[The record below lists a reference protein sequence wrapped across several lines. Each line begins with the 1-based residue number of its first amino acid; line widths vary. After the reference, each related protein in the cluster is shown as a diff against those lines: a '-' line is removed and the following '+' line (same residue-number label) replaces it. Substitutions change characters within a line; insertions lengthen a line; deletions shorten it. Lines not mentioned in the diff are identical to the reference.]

1 MQESLPPQPAAPSA
15 EALSAAPEA
24 PRPRRWRPRCG
35 ELLWRLPARGKF
47 VTIDA
52 MSAADLSSAAND
64 VALRLPNTRA
74 GQAWLDQ
81 FDAEDRQLAMRL
93 LSALTLV
100 SQSAFERAL
109 QTLILAE
116 AAEIDGPV
124 ALYATREL
132 APDTDYFRDMANPA
146 DPMASIDAVGS
157 GADLGSEA
165 RIATI
170 IRNLC
175 KTEPEKLL
183 SHPSLERLRAER
195 VRAIFTIDDI
205 IGSGKRTASFLQAMW
220 QSPSVMSWHSRG
232 QISFS
237 ALAYSSTAIGEWR
250 VRQLKSEPR
259 VIVVRDCPTLD
270 ALPWHDEIGEAIREL
285 CNRYGRRTSRPSMRL
300 GFQKT
305 MAALV
310 FEHGCPNNTPSI
322 LWAPV
327 SDKSEW
333 KPLFPDRAVLP
344 EAASAFPP
352 DILAR
357 DPIALFSDLMGAET
371 EIPPALLGEAP
382 LGNATT
388 TVLALA
394 AAGVRSRAALS
405 YATGYEIRACAALI
419 DRCIARGY
427 LTATLRLTAAGRAE
441 LKETGWPTEP
451 DRVPPRGEDGYYP
464 YQLRGPL

>member
-1 MQESLPPQPAAPSA
+1 MSVADPS
-15 EALSAAPEA
+15 S
-24 PRPRRWRPRCG
+24 
-35 ELLWRLPARGKF
+35 
-47 VTIDA
+47 T
-52 MSAADLSSAAND
+52 AND
-64 VALRLPNTRA
+64 IALRLPNTQA

-81 FDAEDRQLAMRL
+81 FDAEDRELAMRL
-93 LSALTLV
+93 LGALTLV
-100 SQSAFERAL
+100 SHSAFERAL

-116 AAEIDGPV
+116 AAEIDGSV

-132 APDTDYFRDMANPA
+132 ALDADYFHDMADPA
-146 DPMASIDAVGS
+146 DPMAPLDAVGN

-165 RIATI
+165 RIAAI

-175 KTEPEKLL
+175 KTAPEKLL
-183 SHPSLERLRAER
+183 SHPSLETLRAER
-195 VRAIFTIDDI
+195 ARAIFTIDDI

-220 QSPSVMSWHSRG
+220 QSPSLMSWHSRG
-232 QISFS
+232 HIRFA
-237 ALAYSSTAIGEWR
+237 ALAYSATAIGEWR
-250 VRQLKSEPR
+250 VRQLKSKPR

-285 CNRYGRRTSRPSMRL
+285 CDRYGRRTSRPGMRF

-333 KPLFPDRAVLP
+333 KPLFPDRTVLP

-352 DILAR
+352 DIMAR
-357 DPIALFSDLMGAET
+357 DPIALLSDLMGEET
-371 EIPPALLGEAP
+371 EIPPAILGEAP
-382 LGNATT
+382 LLGNTTT

-405 YATGYEIRACAALI
+405 YATGYDIRACAALI

-464 YQLRGPL
+464 YQLRGPP

>member
-1 MQESLPPQPAAPSA
+1 MSVADS
-15 EALSAAPEA
+15 S
-24 PRPRRWRPRCG
+24 
-35 ELLWRLPARGKF
+35 
-47 VTIDA
+47 T
-52 MSAADLSSAAND
+52 SAADI
-64 VALRLPNTRA
+64 ALRLPNTLA

-81 FDAEDRQLAMRL
+81 FDAEDRELAIRL
-93 LSALTLV
+93 LSTLTLV
-100 SQSAFERAL
+100 SQTAFERAL

-116 AAEIDGPV
+116 ATEIDGPV

-132 APDTDYFRDMANPA
+132 APDADYFKDMANPV
-146 DPMASIDAVGS
+146 DPMAALDAVGG

-165 RIATI
+165 RIAAI

-175 KTEPEKLL
+175 KTAPKKLL
-183 SHPSLERLRAER
+183 NHPSLEMLRAAR

-220 QSPSVMSWHSRG
+220 QSPSVMSWHSRDH
-232 QISFS
+232 IRFA
-237 ALAYSSTAIGEWR
+237 ALAYSATRIGERR
-250 VRQLKSEPR
+250 VRALNSKPQ
-259 VIVVRDCPTLD
+259 VIVVRDCPTFD
-270 ALPWHDEIGEAIREL
+270 ALPWHDDIGEAIREL
-285 CNRYGRRTSRPSMRL
+285 CNRYGRRTSRPGMRL

-305 MAALV
+305 IAALV

-333 KPLFPDRAVLP
+333 KPLFPDRTVLP
-344 EAASAFPP
+344 ETASAFPP
-352 DILAR
+352 DIMAR
-357 DPIALFSDLMGAET
+357 DPIALLSDLTGDET
-371 EIPPALLGEAP
+371 EIPPAILGEAP
-382 LGNATT
+382 LGNITA

-405 YATGYEIRACAALI
+405 YATGYDIRACAGLI
-419 DRCIARGY
+419 DRCVARGY

-441 LKETGWPTEP
+441 LKETGWPEEP

-464 YQLRGPL
+464 HQLRGPS